1 MTHTDFGL
9 SLNIIWYL
17 WMASLVFSAISV
29 AQLLNQIPC
38 GCGCMCSTGFLNVAD
53 DLEARFYFSLCIL
66 DQQILLVS
74 TFFVKLVLLYLHRL
88 FEFSSTE
95 TKMKTFCLEQNQCQI
110 FLLGCLLVVRTSS
123 YGIAQSSD
131 VCLLLYWHIFLF
143 PFPSSFPQRTL
154 KLYPLGFF
162 RSVGTFLDTHCDG
175 FFLQASPRRGIP
187 PLSIYCLVIRQG
199 FLDWPPV
206 FWLPPSLFAVSTAA
220 RSWLH

>member
-1 MTHTDFGL
+1 
-9 SLNIIWYL
+9 
-17 WMASLVFSAISV
+17 
-29 AQLLNQIPC
+29 
-38 GCGCMCSTGFLNVAD
+38 MCSTGFLNVAD

-131 VCLLLYWHIFLF
+131 MCLLLY
-143 PFPSSFPQRTL
+143 
-154 KLYPLGFF
+154 
-162 RSVGTFLDTHCDG
+162 
-175 FFLQASPRRGIP
+175 
-187 PLSIYCLVIRQG
+187 
-199 FLDWPPV
+199 
-206 FWLPPSLFAVSTAA
+206 
-220 RSWLH
+220 